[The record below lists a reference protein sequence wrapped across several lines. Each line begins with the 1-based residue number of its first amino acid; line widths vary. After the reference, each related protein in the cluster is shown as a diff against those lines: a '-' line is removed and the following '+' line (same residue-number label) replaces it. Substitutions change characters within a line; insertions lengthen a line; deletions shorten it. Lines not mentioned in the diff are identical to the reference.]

1 MPFIETILFDDD
13 KKKIKKI
20 NDLISKNVFKVFK
33 TKNNTITIY
42 NNIVKKKFFYH
53 NLRINNPEKRI
64 FIKISGLKRP
74 KNKKKKLAQLIIL
87 GLKKIIKVK
96 HPRNIAVYFYDK
108 SIEDI
113 YHGS

>member
-42 NNIVKKKFFYH
+42 NNIIKKKFFYH
-53 NLRINNPEKRI
+53 NLKFNNPEKRI
-64 FIKISGLKRP
+64 FIKISGLRP
-74 KNKKKKLAQLIIL
+74 KNKKKISPINYFR
-87 GLKKIIKVK
+87 LKKIIKVK

>member
-1 MPFIETILFDDD
+1 MPFVETILFDDD
-13 KKKIKKI
+13 KKKIKNI
-20 NDLISKNVFKVFK
+20 NDLISKNVLKVFK
-33 TKNNTITIY
+33 TKKNTITIY
-42 NNIVKKKFFYH
+42 NNIIKKKNFYH

-74 KNKKKKLAQLIIL
+74 KNKKQKLAQLIIL

-96 HPRNIAVYFYDK
+96 HPCNIAVYFYDK

-113 YHGS
+113 YHGT

>member
-20 NDLISKNVFKVFK
+20 NDLISKNVLKVFK

-42 NNIVKKKFFYH
+42 NNIIKKNFFYH

-74 KNKKKKLAQLIIL
+74 KNKKKISPINYFRF
-87 GLKKIIKVK
+87 KKIIKVK

>member
-20 NDLISKNVFKVFK
+20 NDLISKNVLKVFK

-42 NNIVKKKFFYH
+42 NNIIKKNFFYH
-53 NLRINNPEKRI
+53 NLIINNSEKRI

-74 KNKKKKLAQLIIL
+74 KNKKKKISPINYFRF
-87 GLKKIIKVK
+87 KK
-96 HPRNIAVYFYDK
+96 NY
-108 SIEDI
+108 
-113 YHGS
+113 